1 MPEKISTIRRGIAWG
16 DISLAVLDT
25 TALVNEAIRRH
36 RLSPVAAAA
45 VGRTFTAAAYL
56 CSWLKS
62 EESTLSVTVSGGGP
76 GGKISVS
83 GDGALRM
90 RGFIEHPDVVLPL
103 RSDGKLDVGGCVGR
117 DGTLT
122 VVRDDGDRFPFVGTS
137 PLVSGEIAEDF
148 SSYFF
153 YSEQRPTAIALGVR
167 IGSGGSCLGAGGV
180 FLQPFPGAKEE
191 HILRAEKEI
200 QKYTAI
206 SRLIEEKGADAVFSG
221 FQAETESVRPI
232 VFRCSCTR
240 ERAARAVYSLGKA
253 EAEKLVREQGAIVVH
268 CHECNTDHRFTQEDV
283 RRLFDGEEP

>member
-1 MPEKISTIRRGIAWG
+1 MPKEISTIRRGIAWG

-45 VGRTFTAAAYL
+45 LGRTFTAAAYL

-62 EESTLSVTVSGGGP
+62 EESTLSVSVAGGGP

-90 RGFIEHPDVVLPL
+90 RGFIEHPDVILPP
-103 RSDGKLDVGGCVGR
+103 RADGKLDVGGCVGKN
-117 DGTLT
+117 GTLT
-122 VVRDDGDRFPFVGTS
+122 VVRDDGEKFPFVGTS

-167 IGSGGSCLGAGGV
+167 IGKEGTCLGAGGV
-180 FLQPFPGAKEE
+180 FLQPFPGAD
-191 HILRAEKEI
+191 RFGAE
-200 QKYTAI
+200 
-206 SRLIEEKGADAVFSG
+206 S
-221 FQAETESVRPI
+221 ESERPI
-232 VFRCSCTR
+232 LFRCSCSR
-240 ERAARAVYSLGKA
+240 ERAARAIFSLGKE
-253 EAEKLVREQGAIVVH
+253 EAERIINEEGEIRVH
-268 CHECNTDHRFTQEDV
+268 CHECNTDYPFGEEDI
-283 RRLFDGEEP
+283 RRLFGGEGT